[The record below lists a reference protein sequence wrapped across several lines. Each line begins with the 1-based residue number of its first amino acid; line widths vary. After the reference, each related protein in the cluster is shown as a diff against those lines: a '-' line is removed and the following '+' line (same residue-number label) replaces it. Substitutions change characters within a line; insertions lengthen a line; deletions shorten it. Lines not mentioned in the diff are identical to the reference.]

1 MARVSKKS
9 IKKAAKRKPTKRVVN
24 KRIKN
29 LLAQIPQTQNAYGSY
44 NPLAE
49 MPKGANLRQTLLQKA
64 MIGLPQ
70 NAPLSAQQGDMF
82 NLRNEFT
89 KQGDLLKEMK
99 LQIKRDDDARK
110 MERERKNADD
120 MLRGARQRNEIQKQ
134 VDARHDEL
142 HNYEYQLKQQEIEGE
157 TAHAQAL
164 VNQQQQLIQL
174 GALKIDLENKRNE
187 RQQLDDQGISIRYNN
202 EIQLLEQQLIA
213 ITNEINAL
221 LEGGNESIAKSKNV
235 AEMLQ
240 ALMTYLEAVKT
251 ELKTLRSNKGEYDAL
266 LKASNGNSIQAQAQ
280 TLEALSQINADDRVI
295 INKEQMKL
303 QAVRDTEI
311 KIGQLDIENTQLL
324 GQYDELKSQ
333 TALTNKHK
341 RESEFAK
348 RKKSAN
354 DSLIELK
361 RNISNKRHQISLN
374 EDELRAVEALERD
387 NLSKVRDYETL
398 TKEQEALQNTIDSR
412 AFKKRRKTL
421 LDDRGTNEVN
431 LMTAKSKGNELKH
444 EFEHRDHLV
453 RELSDTRNEYES
465 MNTTNEKLKEHI
477 DKPTFNDSRKRLLKS
492 IGTSRNNVAAAKRAF
507 DEYQSQINSSQ
518 SLKSELRNTTN
529 AQLIQDA
536 TNAELKTHV
545 EGNAFKKEM
554 TDNINS
560 IASTTQKIDVG
571 KIKKNVY
578 QDRLNTNES
587 LQKRANKLNT
597 DKNELNAHN
606 DASKNTEMFNNVLS
620 KSIGIKRANY
630 DAARR
635 MGDQQKEYITAQDRL
650 TQMKAYNEANEND
663 KEIKDTNT
671 KIMDLSAKRAL
682 SEERAAAVHKA
693 NVSRRALRDQ
703 QITTNTMLTLQTIAP
718 EVVTAN
724 ADAITNQVLTAT
736 IDEKTREAAAIVRT
750 KEQIT
755 LKHPGVYRKV
765 FALMPSDFDYD
776 TLSLEQKGL
785 FNTLLEHERDG
796 RFSQADAD
804 AFNQALGTDIV
815 LQ

>member
-765 FALMPSDFDYD
+765 FSLMPSDFDYD
-776 TLSLEQKGL
+776 RLSLEQKGL